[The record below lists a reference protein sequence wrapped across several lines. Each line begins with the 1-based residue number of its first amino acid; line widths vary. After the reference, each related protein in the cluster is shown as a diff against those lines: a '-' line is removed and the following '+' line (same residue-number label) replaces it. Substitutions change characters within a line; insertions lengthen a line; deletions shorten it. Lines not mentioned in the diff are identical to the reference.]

1 MNGNIKLRM
10 KSAWQ
15 FNSANH
21 TWWLCSP
28 FSTDLTCFISL
39 LVAVLTHPEYYI
51 SNIVPSVMTWHQPY
65 QTIPCGKTLF
75 NYIYS
80 FCDNYRWGGG
90 GGEMGKTSPS
100 ITKCCA
106 HACHL
111 PFGCTGLHCQF
122 IKGMLYWCFQWLAFV
137 RWQI

>member
-90 GGEMGKTSPS
+90 RNGQNQPIYYQVLCTCLSSPLWMYRPALP
-100 ITKCCA
+100 IYKR
-106 HACHL
+106 HALLML
-111 PFGCTGLHCQF
+111 P
-122 IKGMLYWCFQWLAFV
+122 MACF
-137 RWQI
+137 R